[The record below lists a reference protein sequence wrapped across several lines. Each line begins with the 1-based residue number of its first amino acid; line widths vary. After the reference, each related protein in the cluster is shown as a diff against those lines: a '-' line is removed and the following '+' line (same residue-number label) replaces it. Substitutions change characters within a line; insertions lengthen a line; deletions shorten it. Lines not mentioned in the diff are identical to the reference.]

1 MQDEF
6 RLQLHRPAELP
17 PIPPMD
23 ENELEEE
30 SPAPVQDGGVRGS
43 RSPKRGR
50 NMGSGNGKSRNPSRV
65 KTPPSSW
72 GTPAMVSGGRPVGF
86 TQKVEAAGGGERDD
100 LAEQLGEA
108 VVRELAS
115 ENAKLR
121 EELMALKMGKG
132 SGSRSSWSE
141 VSGGS
146 GVKMTEGKML
156 LSSEPLR
163 TEGVMPTSPVKEI
176 EVKDNR
182 HTPGGTKVPDG
193 PPPLDEGLV
202 EAVPPPPSWIVA
214 EWDMYQREEHT
225 RRQWIGDRPWSPV
238 TLRRTV
244 VGREDRGWD
253 VPNPDQARLMWLEPE
268 LRSLQVAMETS
279 REPAL
284 REGYWRQSVH
294 RWPRVDGECVAWNGP
309 EEPHQARASTPEVP
323 HQVRASIPEESHQV
337 RASILEESHQVRA
350 STLEEP
356 HQVRA
361 SIPEV
366 LHQVRASTSEEL
378 HQDRAEHEG
387 VCHQAR
393 AQHGGD
399 YGGNRALHGS
409 GVLHDTGGQGQGL
422 LGGQDEGQ
430 VRQGRDLGMPQFG
443 GQQMAGDGHG
453 SGGRV
458 ELPALP
464 ERLNPMEL
472 GDWLCLISP
481 IMRDISVNSSL
492 WWKLTM
498 ESAQAYY
505 DEWRHSTPVQR
516 VRINP
521 TLPPELCTPQFI
533 RTEQR
538 GMGLLLRSLTE
549 EIRKVVL
556 ANRDLTSTHIIWRL
570 LITYQPGG
578 SGEKGQLLSTLTT
591 MPSVTSAGDLAT
603 LIRHWRR
610 SFQRA
615 QEIGTSLPDG
625 TLLIKSLEQATK
637 YLGQL
642 DSQTAFRLAQSRAEL
657 GVDARPEATA
667 IWQYS
672 QVILAEAETLHLSN
686 AVEATVS
693 SGAKVKALQQTPP
706 KVSSPGAKPCKFWGT
721 EQGCRQGR
729 ACGFLHGPLDD
740 QKNRCWLCSATGHR
754 KAECPVKSSMP
765 PLPAAAGGSDGA
777 TFTSTSGSGSKGG
790 GKSGDKKENEKGSG
804 KASKSGGKNGGK
816 KGDGDKSLETPSVAA
831 ASTREEVSR
840 DGQQAQNGSGDGKE
854 GGEASTAGFMNEV
867 TSLLKS
873 IRMQGGGGPQ
883 LRAFQ
888 VMSVGDAREE
898 TLLDGGATHC
908 MRQAKSKQEW
918 DQGSPVQVQLASQE
932 VEMRL
937 HPQTNTLL
945 VHHPVQQIVPL
956 AKLIEVGWH
965 VQWGTHGCWVD
976 HKLHGRLP
984 VRLHQGCPV
993 VDKAW
998 GNKLMQSV
1006 EDWERSR
1013 VAVRAVMLGEKKPAT
1028 RQEEEVRRLREVFPE
1043 VPMSILEKLP
1053 GDEEWDP
1060 AQLPFNRK
1068 KRRQMEKAKVVVLNL
1083 FSGQDPGVWKDYE
1096 RDGVVILHLDLL
1108 HGADLAHDRNLA
1120 GWIQSMAREGKIDF
1134 WLSGPP
1140 CRSVSACRHRQD
1152 DGPPP
1157 LRSRVGPQRFG
1168 LDGLSLCHQQ
1178 QVEEDS
1184 IMFLRTLWWFRL
1196 AKENKPDVELMLEQP
1211 MDPEEWMDPQKI
1223 PTGGLPSFMIWPEAV
1238 KTFEDLEL
1246 KLVAVDQGAL
1256 GHLTRKPTSLATS
1269 VRFKNFTV

>member
-1 MQDEF
+1 MTMGQSWQGLPRGQECGGGMNSRQEQHEPS
-6 RLQLHRPAELP
+6 RLP
-17 PIPPMD
+17 D
-23 ENELEEE
+23 
-30 SPAPVQDGGVRGS
+30 
-43 RSPKRGR
+43 RGR
-50 NMGSGNGKSRNPSRV
+50 NSRQGHQEGGCDLGRGTGSRQERC
-65 KTPPSSW
+65 
-72 GTPAMVSGGRPVGF
+72 
-86 TQKVEAAGGGERDD
+86 EGGGVPRHE
-100 LAEQLGEA
+100 LPQGHEGLMSAAQAKAAWLE
-108 VVRELAS
+108 RELAS
-115 ENAKLR
+115 LQKVLNKECSSRGLSGNYWKASAGRWNDGVLHR
-121 EELMALKMGKG
+121 DHEE
-132 SGSRSSWSE
+132 
-141 VSGGS
+141 
-146 GVKMTEGKML
+146 
-156 LSSEPLR
+156 
-163 TEGVMPTSPVKEI
+163 
-176 EVKDNR
+176 
-182 HTPGGTKVPDG
+182 
-193 PPPLDEGLV
+193 DE
-202 EAVPPPPSWIVA
+202 A
-214 EWDMYQREEHT
+214 
-225 RRQWIGDRPWSPV
+225 RRAHGDRAQQVPV
-238 TLRRTV
+238 
-244 VGREDRGWD
+244 
-253 VPNPDQARLMWLEPE
+253 
-268 LRSLQVAMETS
+268 
-279 REPAL
+279 
-284 REGYWRQSVH
+284 
-294 RWPRVDGECVAWNGP
+294 C
-309 EEPHQARASTPEVP
+309 
-323 HQVRASIPEESHQV
+323 
-337 RASILEESHQVRA
+337 
-350 STLEEP
+350 
-356 HQVRA
+356 
-361 SIPEV
+361 
-366 LHQVRASTSEEL
+366 
-378 HQDRAEHEG
+378 HQDRAEHGEDLSGDRAQHDKVFGGIRAQQDKVLGDTRAEHGG
-387 VCHQAR
+387 VCHQVR

-399 YGGNRALHGS
+399 QGGNRALHGAS
-409 GVLHDTGGQGQGL
+409 NLHDIGGRGQGL
-422 LGGQDEGQ
+422 LGGGDEGQ
-430 VRQGRDLGMPQFG
+430 VHQGRDLGMPQFG

-464 ERLNPMEL
+464 DRLNPMEL
-472 GDWLCLISP
+472 GDWLCFISP

-498 ESAQAYY
+498 ESAQTYY

-521 TLPPELCTPQFI
+521 TLPSELCTPQFI

-686 AVEATVS
+686 AVEATGS

-706 KVSSPGAKPCKFWGT
+706 KVSPPGTKPCKFWGT

-777 TFTSTSGSGSKGG
+777 TFTSTSGNGSKGG

-854 GGEASTAGFMNEV
+854 GGEAWTAGFMNEV

-918 DQGSPVQVQLASQE
+918 DQGSPVQVQLASQKGKDE
-932 VEMRL
+932 AA
-937 HPQTNTLL
+937 PTNQH
-945 VHHPVQQIVPL
+945 V
-956 AKLIEVGWH
+956 VGSPP
-965 VQWGTHGCWVD
+965 CAAN
-976 HKLHGRLP
+976 
-984 VRLHQGCPV
+984 CAFS
-993 VDKAW
+993 KADRGW
-998 GNKLMQSV
+998 MAC
-1006 EDWERSR
+1006 
-1013 VAVRAVMLGEKKPAT
+1013 AVGHSWMLGGSQT
-1028 RQEEEVRRLREVFPE
+1028 
-1043 VPMSILEKLP
+1043 S
-1053 GDEEWDP
+1053 W
-1060 AQLPFNRK
+1060 PF
-1068 KRRQMEKAKVVVLNL
+1068 A
-1083 FSGQDPGVWKDYE
+1083 S
-1096 RDGVVILHLDLL
+1096 
-1108 HGADLAHDRNLA
+1108 
-1120 GWIQSMAREGKIDF
+1120 
-1134 WLSGPP
+1134 
-1140 CRSVSACRHRQD
+1140 
-1152 DGPPP
+1152 
-1157 LRSRVGPQRFG
+1157 
-1168 LDGLSLCHQQ
+1168 
-1178 QVEEDS
+1178 
-1184 IMFLRTLWWFRL
+1184 
-1196 AKENKPDVELMLEQP
+1196 
-1211 MDPEEWMDPQKI
+1211 
-1223 PTGGLPSFMIWPEAV
+1223 
-1238 KTFEDLEL
+1238 
-1246 KLVAVDQGAL
+1246 
-1256 GHLTRKPTSLATS
+1256 PTSS
-1269 VRFKNFTV
+1269 RMPCGG